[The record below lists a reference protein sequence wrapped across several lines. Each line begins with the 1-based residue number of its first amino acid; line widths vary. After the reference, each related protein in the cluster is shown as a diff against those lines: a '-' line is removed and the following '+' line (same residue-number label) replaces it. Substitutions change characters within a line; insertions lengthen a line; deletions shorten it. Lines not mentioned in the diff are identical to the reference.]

1 MENITHLINSQ
12 NRGVPRNWQNLEIVI
27 DWLNKKESGTV
38 NVSDLAFVQEAQKY
52 IEEHIQQGLSSGVGI
67 FEGIPYD
74 IVLGNILNPVWKFEG
89 YLDLTDDLTQIGGE
103 EIICSL
109 KKRKGEDWIND
120 VADGFSMAY
129 LYDKGV
135 IRNSDFVKVP
145 YVINFIPDGLQLILL
160 SMSLYMMTK
169 ELIENIEKLSEA
181 IAELTDASTPV
192 VSYGLGAN
200 SGGPVLVVSNGWDLG
215 NFILVSLKVLAR
227 IAYTIA
233 IVIAI
238 KNLIEQIFEQLL
250 PKKRYHLGMTFR
262 KMAERSCE
270 YLGLTFQSSI
280 TELDWVHIPRKDRKG
295 GESGEYGFPA
305 SDEPIYTFG
314 DLIRTLKEMFNADYR
329 IKNGVF
335 YLERRDFFATASSF
349 QLPDYFTNQQRK
361 LNQFKYNTNEMVSN
375 YSIVWAYDIQD
386 QNTLEDQTGRIFQ
399 AITTPVIKTNE
410 DLINIKG
417 LTKIDIPFSLGKCKT
432 SLTAVEKLAKVLG
445 QFVDNL
451 TGIFGGGTNFA
462 SQIENRNGSLLL
474 SSHFLTY
481 GKVVVM
487 SGGKLVSNQRQVL
500 SAKLL
505 FDKFHYINSFAEVN
519 GMHNQYIRYFDFV
532 VPMSLEQFN
541 QLLENNIGTTTD
553 GLQFYVETCSYNQY
567 KRTARLDVRI
577 NKKYT
582 NNLKIEYVSR

>member
-1 MENITHLINSQ
+1 MENITHLINGQ
-12 NRGVPRNWQNLEIVI
+12 NLGVPRNWQGLEIVI
-27 DWLNKKESGTV
+27 DWFNKKESGAV
-38 NVSDLAFVQEAQKY
+38 NVSDLAFVFEAKKY
-52 IEEHIQQGLSSGVGI
+52 IEQHVQSGMDSGVGI

-74 IVLGNILNPVWKFEG
+74 IILGNINSPVWKFEG
-89 YLDLTDDLTQIGGE
+89 YLDLTDDLTTIGGE
-103 EIICSL
+103 EIVCSL
-109 KKRKGEDWIND
+109 KKRKGEDWLND

-129 LYDKGV
+129 LYDQNV
-135 IRNSDFVKVP
+135 IKNSDFVKVP

-192 VSYGLGAN
+192 LSYGLGAN
-200 SGGPVLVVSNGWDLG
+200 AGGPVFVVSNGWDLG
-215 NFILVSLKVLAR
+215 NFILVTLKVLAR
-227 IAYTIA
+227 IAYTVA

-238 KNLIEQIFEQLL
+238 KKLIEQIFEQLL

-262 KMAERSCE
+262 RMMERSCE
-270 YLGLTFQSSI
+270 YLGMSFVSSI
-280 TELDWVHIPRKDRKG
+280 NELNWVHIPRKDRKG

-314 DLIRTLKEMFNADYR
+314 DLIRKLKEMFNADYR

-335 YLERRDFFATASSF
+335 YFERRDFFATASSF
-349 QLPDYFTNQQRK
+349 QIPDYFTNQERR

-399 AITTPVIKTNE
+399 SITTPITKVNE

-417 LTKIDIPFSLGKCKT
+417 LTKIDIPFSLGKCKN

-462 SQIENRNGSLLL
+462 SQIENRYGSLLL

-487 SGGKLVSNQRQVL
+487 SGSKLVSNQRQEL
-500 SAKLL
+500 TAKSLW
-505 FDKFHYINSFAEVN
+505 DKFHHINSFAEIN
-519 GMHNQYIRYFDFV
+519 GIHNQYVRYFEFN
-532 VPMSLEQFN
+532 VPMTLEQFN
-541 QLLENNIGTTTD
+541 QLLENNIGTTVN
-553 GLQFYVETCSYNQY
+553 GEQFFVETCSYNPF
-567 KRTARLDVRI
+567 KRTAKLDIRI

-582 NNLKIEYVSR
+582 NNLKIEYVSK